1 MKLNKIISKISVLIM
16 LLLLI
21 ESPVVIS
28 YSVYHSLDNLV
39 YDVCENKTR
48 EVIISIAQYPRLS
61 NCEELFGLIFNYSW
75 IANDTLYKF
84 TIRELTLDEVAGFG
98 DKPLNTD
105 NYDLLIV
112 GANYNSYIRDCVNNK
127 IRKNIKD
134 FLSDGGGYIGSC
146 AGATLASMG
155 FEKAN
160 GLFHRF
166 ANRGVLK
173 IANVYSNEDWF
184 GELQYCLRSVNYLPP
199 IEVSV
204 NKTTSNPIFKV
215 YPDDSINLTYG
226 GGPGLY
232 LANCSDPKLGEIVPL
247 LTYSEDLMETKPIY
261 WYIKGLLPGWIPIKK
276 VKVDILGQ
284 YCAVATTYNNSG
296 KIVLY
301 SSHAEIPLIVN
312 GTLYERFGH
321 PPTYAS
327 FGLVPR
333 IVYDWVGTPIN
344 MSHNWWILRR
354 TAAWIAGVPDED
366 LPPCNEL
373 MVFMDKPAFRLGH
386 YFYLNETL
394 SLLNPSS
401 EIIQEILDWAGMTVI
416 VGDITIEAYAENSD
430 FVEFYV
436 DGVLEYTDHTRPFN
450 WTLDRNNFNGLHRLE
465 LRAYD
470 EYGSCARDGS
480 EFYFINT

>member
-1 MKLNKIISKISVLIM
+1 MEYYN
-16 LLLLI
+16 
-21 ESPVVIS
+21 
-28 YSVYHSLDNLV
+28 
-39 YDVCENKTR
+39 
-48 EVIISIAQYPRLS
+48 RLF
-61 NCEELFGLIFNYSW
+61 E
-75 IANDTLYKF
+75 
-84 TIRELTLDEVAGFG
+84 
-98 DKPLNTD
+98 DK
-105 NYDLLIV
+105 
-112 GANYNSYIRDCVNNK
+112 
-127 IRKNIKD
+127 
-134 FLSDGGGYIGSC
+134 
-146 AGATLASMG
+146 
-155 FEKAN
+155 
-160 GLFHRF
+160 
-166 ANRGVLK
+166 
-173 IANVYSNEDWF
+173 
-184 GELQYCLRSVNYLPP
+184 
-199 IEVSV
+199 
-204 NKTTSNPIFKV
+204 
-215 YPDDSINLTYG
+215 
-226 GGPGLY
+226 
-232 LANCSDPKLGEIVPL
+232 GEI
-247 LTYSEDLMETKPIY
+247 SE
-261 WYIKGLLPGWIPIKK
+261 YIDSNFGMIKEGS
-276 VKVDILGQ
+276 LF
-284 YCAVATTYNNSG
+284 AVGNRVYRYKSG

-436 DGVLEYTDHTRPFN
+436 DGVLEYTDYTRPFN